1 MQILDWMLSRFILD
15 PDAGSFLLL
24 LGLLVLFGV
33 ATAVIVLI
41 GNILYIKLW
50 RYFRRKKQRRK
61 KLGN

>member
-1 MQILDWMLSRFILD
+1 MEILDWLLSRIALD

-33 ATAVIVLI
+33 ATAVVVLI

-50 RYFRRKKQRRK
+50 RYFRRKKQRR
-61 KLGN
+61 

>member
-1 MQILDWMLSRFILD
+1 MEIIEWLLSRIALD
-15 PDAGSFLLL
+15 PDAGSFLIL

-33 ATAVIVLI
+33 ATAVIVWG

>member
-1 MQILDWMLSRFILD
+1 MEILDWLLSRIALD

-33 ATAVIVLI
+33 ATAVIVWG

-50 RYFRRKKQRRK
+50 RWRRQNREK
-61 KLGN
+61 N

>member
-1 MQILDWMLSRFILD
+1 MQILDWLLSRIALD
-15 PDAGSFLLL
+15 PDAGSFLIL

-50 RYFRRKKQRRK
+50 RHFRRKGTRK
-61 KLGN
+61 

>member
-1 MQILDWMLSRFILD
+1 MQILDWLISRAALD
-15 PDAGSFLLL
+15 PDAGSFLIL

-50 RYFRRKKQRRK
+50 RYFRRKKQRR
-61 KLGN
+61 